1 MPASE
6 GPKANTKA
14 MQVSKDKVVTIEYRI
29 VDQEGTLVD
38 SSDDSEPLSFL
49 QGSESV
55 FAAIEEQV
63 EGGRMGDRLT
73 FTLEPG
79 QAYGKRDNALRRAI
93 PRSQFLF
100 NGEMQPGMTF
110 SSRREDGQ
118 QRMVTVIEVDEKE
131 VTVDANHPLAGVHLN
146 VDLVIV
152 DVREAVEDE
161 LATGVVQ
168 EMSDIYAR
176 EAGSKIDV
184 APPQKPNIQ

>member
-1 MPASE
+1 
-6 GPKANTKA
+6 
-14 MQVSKDKVVTIEYRI
+14 MQVSKDKVVTVEYRM
-29 VDQEGTLVD
+29 VDLQGELID
-38 SSDDSEPLSFL
+38 SSDDSEPLSFI
-49 QGSESV
+49 QGGGSV

-63 EGGRMGDRLT
+63 EGGRMGDRIT

-79 QAYGKRDNALRRAI
+79 QAYGERDNELCRAI

-100 NGEMQPGMTF
+100 EGDIQLGMTF
-110 SSRREDGQ
+110 SSRRENGQ
-118 QRMVTVIEVDEKE
+118 QGMVTVIKVDEE
-131 VTVDANHPLAGVHLN
+131 ELTVDANHPLAGVQLN

-152 DVREAVEDE
+152 DVRDAVEDE

-168 EMSDIYAR
+168 EMGDIYAR